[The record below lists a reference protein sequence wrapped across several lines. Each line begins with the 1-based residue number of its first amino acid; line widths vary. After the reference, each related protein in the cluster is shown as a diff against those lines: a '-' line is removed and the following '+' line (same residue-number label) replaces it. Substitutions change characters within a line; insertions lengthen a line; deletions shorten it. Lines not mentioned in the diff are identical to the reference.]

1 MGIKSDLLMAV
12 GLIAIGAYTITNVSL
27 TDVNTTISSVQESV
41 KSFQEEKE
49 EDRTG
54 LTTGDV
60 VEQAKEITQSE
71 CDPNIWMNWSDL
83 TPAEKEGKAGLAKAQ
98 EYGMF
103 NNYTLTIDLHIDDS
117 LTNQE
122 DIENTAWHECGH
134 AKTYNIPSDKVEK
147 LYNETL
153 NNFSECKGYEEEC
166 LADSM
171 AEVKTGIPPI
181 RSYLGKPS
189 TQKQLE
195 TAEKV
200 WKASDIVNH
209 KNKRT
214 EQNSW
219 MEVSSH

>member
-1 MGIKSDLLMAV
+1 MGIKSDLLIAT
-12 GLIAIGAYTITNVSL
+12 GLLAIGAYMITNVPL
-27 TDVNTTISSVQESV
+27 TDVNTTISSIQESV
-41 KSFQEEKE
+41 KSFQEEPE

-54 LTTGDV
+54 LTTGHV
-60 VEQAKEITQSE
+60 VEQAKKITKSE

-83 TPAEKEGKAGLAKAQ
+83 TLSERDGKAGLAKAQ
-98 EYGMF
+98 EFGIF
-103 NNYTLTIDLHIDDS
+103 NNYTLTIDLYIDDT

-122 DIENTAWHECGH
+122 DIDNTAWHECGH
-134 AKTYNIPSDKVEK
+134 AKIYNIPSDKVEE

-171 AEVKTGIPPI
+171 AEVKTGIAPT

-195 TAEKV
+195 TAERI

-219 MEVSSH
+219 IDISTP

>member
-1 MGIKSDLLMAV
+1 MGIKRDLLMVV
-12 GLIAIGAYTITNVSL
+12 GLMAIGAYAITNVSL
-27 TDVNTTISSVQESV
+27 TDFNTTISSFQESV
-41 KSFQEEKE
+41 KTFQEEPE
-49 EDRTG
+49 EDRTD
-54 LTTGDV
+54 LTTGHV
-60 VEQAKEITQSE
+60 VEQAKKITQSE
-71 CDPNIWMNWSDL
+71 CDPNIWMNWSNL
-83 TPAEKEGKAGLAKAQ
+83 TPAEQEGRAGLAQAQ

-103 NNYTLTIDLHIDDS
+103 NSYTLTIDLHIDDT

-122 DIENTAWHECGH
+122 DIKHTAWHECGH
-134 AKTYNIPSDKVEK
+134 AKTYNISSDKVDE
-147 LYNETL
+147 LYSETL

-219 MEVSSH
+219 IDISIH